1 MKAAVFYAPNDLRLE
16 ERAIP
21 HPRNGEIVVKVDVSG
36 LCPSDVR
43 IYKVG
48 SSSVKAP
55 VTLGH
60 EFVGHVHELG
70 PEVRDIEENDK
81 VNVPAD
87 AYCGKCRMCQGGHE
101 NTCEDMLTFGYNL
114 NGAHADYVLVPPR
127 FVERGGIFP
136 LSDEVDTEE
145 ATMIEPLA
153 CSLNTIESLGAGPG
167 KTIVVIGDGPMG
179 LLHVALARLYA
190 AERIILIG
198 LVDKKLQLGKE
209 LGATDLIDAKG
220 DATKAVL
227 EVTGGVGSD
236 IVVITAVMPQTIAE
250 ALRMVS
256 RHGYVSIF
264 GGTPKG
270 AKAEFEPNLIHYN
283 EAFLTGN
290 FGYTYATYSRAAK
303 IVASHKIPLK
313 RLISHRFKLEQIH
326 DAIKTWDDKENS
338 MKIMLTR

>member
-16 ERAIP
+16 EREIP
-21 HPRNGEIVVKVDVSG
+21 APRKGEIVVKVDTSG

-43 IYKVG
+43 IYKSG
-48 SSSVKAP
+48 SSFVRPP

-70 PEVRDIEENDK
+70 AEVQGVEENDK
-81 VNVPAD
+81 VNIPAD
-87 AYCGKCRMCQGGHE
+87 AYCARCKMCRSGHE
-101 NTCEDMLTFGYNL
+101 NTCENNLAFGYNL
-114 NGAHADYVLVPPR
+114 NGAHADYILVPQR
-127 FVERGGIFP
+127 FVERGGIFH
-136 LSDEVDTEE
+136 LDDDIDIEE
-145 ATMIEPLA
+145 ATMTEPLA
-153 CSLNTIESLGAGPG
+153 CSLNTIETLGVGPD

-179 LLHVALARLYA
+179 LLHVALAKLYA

-198 LVDKKLQLGKE
+198 LVDWKLQLGKE

-220 DATKAVL
+220 DPGKEVL
-227 EVTGGVGSD
+227 DATGGVGSD
-236 IVVITAVMPQTIAE
+236 IVVVTAVMPQTIAE

-283 EAFLTGN
+283 ETFLTGN
-290 FGYTYATYSRAAK
+290 YGYTYAHYTRAAK
-303 IVASHKIPLK
+303 IVATQRVPLK
-313 RLISHRFKLEQIH
+313 KLVSHRFKLEKIH
-326 DAIKTWDDKENS
+326 DAIKTWDDKEKS
-338 MKIMLTR
+338 MKVMLTR

>member
-1 MKAAVFYAPNDLRLE
+1 MRAAVFYGPNDLRLE
-16 ERAIP
+16 EREIP
-21 HPRNGEIVVKVDVSG
+21 RPKKSEIVVKVDASG

-48 SSSVKAP
+48 SSLVKPP

-60 EFVGHVHELG
+60 EFVGHVHEVG
-70 PEVRDIEENDK
+70 DEVQGVEVNDR
-81 VNVPAD
+81 VNVSAD
-87 AYCGKCRMCQGGHE
+87 AYCGRCRMCQSGHE
-101 NTCEDMLTFGYNL
+101 NTCENMLTFGYNL
-114 NGAHADYVLVPPR
+114 DGAHADYVLVPSR
-127 FVERGGIFP
+127 FIDRGGVFS
-136 LSDEVDTEE
+136 LADNVDHEE

-153 CSLNTIESLGAGPG
+153 CSLNTIESLGAGPD

-179 LLHVALARLYA
+179 LLHVALARLYN

-198 LVDKKLQLGKE
+198 LADRKLQLGKD

-220 DATKAVL
+220 DATRTVL
-227 EVTGGVGSD
+227 ELTGGVGSD
-236 IVVITAVMPQTIAE
+236 IVVITAVMPQTIAQ
-250 ALRMVS
+250 ALRMVA

-270 AKAEFEPNLIHYN
+270 AKAEIEPNLIHYN

-313 RLISHRFKLEQIH
+313 RLISHRLKLEQIH
-326 DAIKTWDDKENS
+326 QAIKIWDDKENS
-338 MKIMLTR
+338 IKIMLTR